1 MPKYLVNVD
10 LNQNQLVKARVENL
24 SSAPGSPVEGQIYFN
39 TTDNNLYVRAG
50 SAWVDLT
57 AAGTVTSVTGTSPI
71 VSSGGATPAISISA
85 SSGSAAGSM
94 SSAHYT
100 LVNAATNANTASTI
114 VKRDGSGNFTAGTI
128 TAALTGNASSA
139 TNAGHLETSD
149 GSGTYEEGDYY
160 LARANHTGSQ
170 AASTI
175 SDFDTEVRTSRLDQ
189 MAAPTGSVSAN
200 SQKITSLADPT
211 ADTDAANKRYVDAA
225 RSGLDVKASVV
236 VASTANLSASYSN
249 GSSGV
254 GATLTNSGSQAAL
267 TLDGVSVS
275 ADDRVLIKDQSS
287 GAHNGIYTVTTVGN
301 GSTNWVLTR
310 TTDANGSANGVLSGG
325 SFVFVEQGTAGADR
339 GFVIT
344 TNGTATIGTT
354 AITWTQ
360 FSEAGEMTAG
370 SGLTKTGTTFAVG
383 AGTGITVN
391 ANDVQISASY
401 TGQSSIT
408 TLGTIATGTWEATDI
423 GVAYGGTGVST
434 FTSKGIL
441 YGNGAS
447 AVQVTAAGSQ
457 YEVLQAGSGG
467 TPEFGAL
474 ALAQSDAVTGQ
485 LAIANGGTG
494 ASTAAA
500 ARTALSA
507 TTKVTGTIGDGSAT
521 SIAVTHSLGTDDV
534 VVEVYDASSKE
545 TVVCDV
551 DRTSTNEVTITFASA
566 PSSNAYKVVVI
577 G

>member
-39 TTDNNLYVRAG
+39 TTDNKLYVRAG

-57 AAGTVTSVTGTSPI
+57 ASGTVTSVTGTSPI
-71 VSSGGATPAISISA
+71 VSSGGANPAISISA

-94 SSAHYT
+94 SAAHYT

-128 TAALTGNASSA
+128 TANLTGTASSA

-189 MAAPTGSVSAN
+189 MAAPTGSVSLN
-200 SQKITSLADPT
+200 SQKITGLADPT

-325 SFVFVEQGTAGADR
+325 SFVFVEQGTAGSDR

-500 ARTALSA
+500 ARSALG
-507 TTKVTGTIGDGSAT
+507 TTGKVTGTIGDGSAT
-521 SIAVTHSLGTDDV
+521 AIAVTHNLGTDDI

-545 TVVCDV
+545 TIVCDV
-551 DRTSTNEVTITFASA
+551 DRTSTNEVTLTFASA

>member
-10 LNQNQLVKARVENL
+10 LNQNQLVKARIENL

-57 AAGTVTSVTGTSPI
+57 NAGTVTSVTGTSPI

-128 TAALTGNASSA
+128 TANLTGTASTA
-139 TNAGHLETSD
+139 TNAGHLETAD

-189 MAAPTGSVSAN
+189 MAAPTGSVSLN
-200 SQKITSLADPT
+200 SQKITGLADPT
-211 ADTDAANKRYVDAA
+211 ADTDGANKRYVDAA

-325 SFVFVEQGTAGADR
+325 AFVFVEQGTAGADR

-370 SGLTKTGTTFAVG
+370 AGLTKTGTTFAVG

-474 ALAQSDAVTGQ
+474 ALAQSAAVTGQ

-500 ARTALSA
+500 ARTALG
-507 TTKVTGTIGDGSAT
+507 TTGKVTDTIGDGSAT
-521 SIAVTHSLGTDDV
+521 SIAVTHSLGTDDI

-551 DRTSTNEVTITFASA
+551 DRTSTNEVTLTFASA
-566 PSSNAYKVVVI
+566 PSSNAYKVVI
-577 G
+577 LG